1 MSDFLLRAVVIGAGA
16 TAVLDAWSLAQHRL
30 LGAPL
35 PDYGLV
41 GRWFRYMPR
50 GRFRHARIAAAAPLA
65 GERAAGWIAHYGVGI
80 AFAALLLAV
89 CGTGWARSPTLLP
102 AVLFG
107 VVTVAAPFLV
117 MQPAMGLG
125 IAAARTPKPWAA
137 RRRSLVTH
145 AVFGV
150 GLYLAAAA
158 AAGLGLG
165 A

>member
-1 MSDFLLRAVVIGAGA
+1 MPEFLLRAVVIGAGA

-41 GRWFRYMPR
+41 GRWLGYMPR
-50 GRFRHARIAAAAPLA
+50 GRFRHERIAASAPLR
-65 GERAAGWIAHYGVGI
+65 GERAIGWTAHYLIGI
-80 AFAALLLAV
+80 AFAVLLLAA
-89 CGTGWARSPTLLP
+89 CGLEWARHPTVLP
-102 AVLFG
+102 ALAVG
-107 VVTVAAPFLV
+107 VGTVAAPFLL

-125 IAAARTPKPWAA
+125 LAASRTPNPWAA

-145 AVFGV
+145 AVFGL

-158 AAGLGLG
+158 AAGLGPS